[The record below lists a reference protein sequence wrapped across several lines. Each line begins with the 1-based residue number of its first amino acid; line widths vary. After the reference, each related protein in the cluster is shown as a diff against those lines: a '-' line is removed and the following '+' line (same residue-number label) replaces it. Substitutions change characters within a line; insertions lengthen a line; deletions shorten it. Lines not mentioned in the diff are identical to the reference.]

1 MKFLVDAHLPR
12 RLCAVLA
19 QHGHDAVHT
28 FDLPDK
34 NTNKD
39 RIINQISLAD
49 QRVVISKDT
58 DFFYSHLLQGRP
70 WKLLL
75 VRTGNISMRDL
86 CALFARNLLAIE
98 AALQNH
104 TLVEIDRLAV
114 TSVV

>member
-12 RLCAVLA
+12 RLCAVLV

-28 FDLPDK
+28 VELPAK
-34 NTNKD
+34 NATKD
-39 RIINQISLAD
+39 QVIDQTSLDD

-58 DFFYSHLLQGRP
+58 DFFYSHVLHGRP

-86 CALFARNLLAIE
+86 CALFEHNLPTIE
-98 AALQNH
+98 AALQSH
-104 TLVEIDRLAV
+104 TLVEIDRAAV
-114 TSVV
+114 TPV